1 METITR
7 KIKRNGRNK
16 ITIELPDDFIADNIE
31 VTIKA
36 DEKEELKNNSKK
48 ISLAE
53 EAFEYYKDI
62 RVDLSNYKFDRDE
75 LHDRSLKTSLNI
87 NNLKYD

>member
-16 ITIELPDDFIADNIE
+16 ITIELPEDFIAENIE

-62 RVDLSNYKFDRDE
+62 RVDLNNYKFDRDE
-75 LHDRSLKTSLNI
+75 LHER
-87 NNLKYD
+87 

>member
-16 ITIELPDDFIADNIE
+16 ITIELPEDFIAENIE

-62 RVDLSNYKFDRDE
+62 RVDLNNYKFDRDE
-75 LHDRSLKTSLNI
+75 LHDSSLKTSLNI